1 MFDGLSVLIADD
13 SMQTLEML
21 SFIFESEGANV
32 SKANNG
38 LEAFEKTKEITYD
51 VILMDI
57 QMPICDGIEAT
68 QRIRQ
73 SGISTPIIAVT
84 AATELEAQELLTKG
98 FTDFYLKP
106 VDFELLNQ
114 KVSICVD
121 SAQLCG

>member
-1 MFDGLSVLIADD
+1 MFDGLSILIADD

-68 QRIRQ
+68 RRIRQ

-98 FTDFYLKP
+98 FSDFFLKP

-114 KVSICVD
+114 KVSMCVG